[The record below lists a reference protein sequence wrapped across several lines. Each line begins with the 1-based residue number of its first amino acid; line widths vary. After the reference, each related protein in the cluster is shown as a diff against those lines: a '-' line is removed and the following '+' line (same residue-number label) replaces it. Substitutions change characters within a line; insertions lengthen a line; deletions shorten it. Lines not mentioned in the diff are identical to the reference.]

1 MTKRFVLPGLVLA
14 AALPLTA
21 CSTDDPSAGSSP
33 AAADATASPAPAS
46 PDAGDWFNA
55 DDVAFARGMVPHHEQ
70 AVTMSDVV
78 LAKEDLDPR
87 VAELATQI
95 TEAQGPEIERLT
107 GWLSEWGSDA
117 PAHDSHGS
125 SGDDA
130 GDDTGG
136 HGMSGMMSEA
146 DLADLADLA
155 AADGAAADRL
165 FLTQM
170 IEHHEGA
177 VAMARTEIERGEHT
191 GARDMARA
199 IVDSQSAEIARMR
212 DLLGDG

>member
-1 MTKRFVLPGLVLA
+1 MMKRFVLPGLVLA
-14 AALPLTA
+14 AALSLTA
-21 CSTDDPSAGSSP
+21 CSTDDPSGGSSP
-33 AAADATASPAPAS
+33 AAAEATASPAPAS
-46 PDAGDWFNA
+46 PGAGDWFNA
-55 DDVAFARGMVPHHEQ
+55 ADVAFARGMVPHHEQ

-78 LAKEDLDPR
+78 LAKEGLDPR

-95 TEAQGPEIERLT
+95 TAAQGPEIERLT
-107 GWLSEWGSDA
+107 AWLREWGSDA
-117 PAHDSHGS
+117 SAPGSHGS
-125 SGDDA
+125 SGGGEA
-130 GDDTGG
+130 GDAGG

-146 DLADLADLA
+146 DLADLAA
-155 AADGAAADRL
+155 AEGAAAGRL

-177 VAMARTEIERGEHT
+177 VAMARTELERGEHA

-212 DLLGDG
+212 DLLGGG

>member
-14 AALPLTA
+14 AALSLTA
-21 CSTDDPSAGSSP
+21 CSTDDPSGGSSP

-107 GWLSEWGSDA
+107 GWLREWGSDV

-125 SGDDA
+125 SGGDDA
-130 GDDTGG
+130 GG
-136 HGMSGMMSEA
+136 HGMSGMMSE
-146 DLADLADLA
+146 ADLADLA

-177 VAMARTEIERGEHT
+177 VAMARAELERGEHA

-199 IVDSQSAEIARMR
+199 IVDSQSAEIAHMR
-212 DLLGDG
+212 DLLADG